1 MPQTNAPATEQANG
15 ANRYISIPDGNGGRT
30 RISLGPAAV
39 TIDNQGTETAPA
51 IASDQTRK
59 DIPRGVVD
67 IVVAI
72 GTMIVLVV
80 IGGPLARAYA
90 RRIDRRTA
98 ATPAALPPEVT
109 QRLAAIERAVD
120 SVAVEVERI
129 SEGQRFTTKL
139 LSDRT
144 KVEAERVS

>member
-1 MPQTNAPATEQANG
+1 MPQTNAPATGQADG

-67 IVVAI
+67 IVQAFGAMV
-72 GTMIVLVV
+72 VLVV
-80 IGGPLARAYA
+80 VVGTGSGGGNTQPAVNTI
-90 RRIDRRTA
+90 RR
-98 ATPAALPPEVT
+98 
-109 QRLAAIERAVD
+109 
-120 SVAVEVERI
+120 
-129 SEGQRFTTKL
+129 
-139 LSDRT
+139 
-144 KVEAERVS
+144 